1 MGFFS
6 FFKKKTGQPA
16 SQPNNAL
23 NSRNIRNRRKAIR
36 LNKINMNIR
45 RILYERLKNIGRPH
59 VSEITMN
66 KLIEQTKKHMSN
78 GNLNAKG
85 SAHAIRIPNVAN
97 IENNNFRAGNWPY
110 AYTAMYNPE
119 VNRYRKHPTKDYI
132 IVHNENTGKWRRA
145 TNNETQKIRN
155 RKPTYGNQ
163 RSF

>member
-6 FFKKKTGQPA
+6 FFKKTRQPA

-45 RILYERLKNIGRPH
+45 RILYERLKYMGRPQ
-59 VSEITMN
+59 VSEITMQ
-66 KLIEQTKKHMSN
+66 KLIEQSKQHA
-78 GNLNAKG
+78 AKFYNTNSIDG
-85 SAHAIRIPNVAN
+85 AYAIRIPNVAN
-97 IENNNFRAGNWPY
+97 IGNNNFRAANWPY
-110 AYTAMYNPE
+110 AYISMYNSE
-119 VNRYRKHPTKDYI
+119 MNNYRKHPTKGYI
-132 IVHNENTGKWRRA
+132 ITRNKNTGKWRRA